1 VHKELVLIN
10 CVKILISVHL
20 PFCDLIKI
28 FILIL
33 NIVLFFFKYSSE
45 TEGAALKC
53 CCSYGKSCLVVKP
66 GCRPPPFPEY
76 SFMVHRYDFTLL
88 YFNYVTSLR
97 CTSLYF
103 TVLHSTSFYFTSLLF
118 TSLCHFTSLYFTL
131 LQFMQLYFTSIHFT
145 LLHFMSLYFT
155 LLYFTLRSVSHFA
168 AYSLCTPHIVT
179 LFLSLPS
186 FASQHVGF
194 LLDAYLCCITFVS
207 SVDGQ
212 VACLLET

>member
-66 GCRPPPFPEY
+66 GCRPPPPSPNIPLWFTGT
-76 SFMVHRYDFTLL
+76 TLL
-88 YFNYVTSLR
+88 YFTSITL
-97 CTSLYF
+97 
-103 TVLHSTSFYFTSLLF
+103 LHFAVR
-118 TSLCHFTSLYFTL
+118 HFTSLYFTL
-131 LQFMQLYFTSIHFT
+131 PHFTSLHFSLLHFVT
-145 LLHFMSLYFT
+145 LLHFTSLCFNLCNFILLQFT
-155 LLYFTLRSVSHFA
+155 LLYFTSCHFTLLYGLCHISQLTVSVLRTLSPYSFLCPVSLVNMLDFFW
-168 AYSLCTPHIVT
+168 TP
-179 LFLSLPS
+179 
-186 FASQHVGF
+186 
-194 LLDAYLCCITFVS
+194 TFVALRLS
-207 SVDGQ
+207 R
-212 VACLLET
+212 L

>member
-1 VHKELVLIN
+1 MHKELVLIN

-66 GCRPPPFPEY
+66 GCRPPPPSPNIPLWFTGT
-76 SFMVHRYDFTLL
+76 TLL
-88 YFNYVTSLR
+88 YFTSITL
-97 CTSLYF
+97 
-103 TVLHSTSFYFTSLLF
+103 LHFAVR
-118 TSLCHFTSLYFTL
+118 HFTSLYFTL
-131 LQFMQLYFTSIHFT
+131 PHFTSLHFSLLHFVTLLHFTSLCFNLCNFILLQFTLLYFTSCH
-145 LLHFMSLYFT
+145 FT